1 MASDHSETG
10 KPNTSS
16 WTVMAG
22 LALLVGLAY
31 GNSLWNGFTMDD
43 DFIVVGNPMVTGVEN
58 FPRIFVTD
66 YWARE
71 GSSDQIAPHGSGLYR
86 PLVILTYALN
96 HAVAGLTPWTFR
108 LVNIL
113 LHLLV
118 SWLTFLLVLRI
129 GGSRAGA
136 TCAAVLFAVH
146 PLHTEAVTGI
156 VGRAELLMTVG
167 TLGGLWSA
175 ATGRRGL
182 SLIAF
187 AFGLLSKEQ
196 AVMLPAVIL
205 LYECCFGKG
214 LPSRPGAVFSQ
225 YGGYAA
231 VFVGYLLLRGMV
243 LGSLAPVPIP
253 FIDNPLAYLDGDA
266 RVLGAVK
273 VAGLYLWLC
282 VWPAALSA
290 DYSYNAIPVPN
301 SLSDPILLFSLATW
315 GGLVVWMIRSFVK
328 GDRRVAFCIGFTILV
343 FLPVSNLVIPI
354 GTIMGERL
362 FYLPSVGLCL
372 LAGLGWEWVRGHTE
386 GSRLARQVGLAL
398 LIAICLALLTRTAI
412 RNLDW
417 ASNDLLWRSAA
428 QVEPTSAKMRHYL
441 GRAAQAAGD
450 WDQALRRYQEA
461 LRIYPAYARTDAA
474 LNINLGDVYFKLGK
488 LENAAE
494 ALERGTALHPASS
507 SAHYNLGLVYARL
520 GRYKEAETAI
530 RKALDLKPE
539 FPEASN
545 TLGRLLLELGRTE
558 EALAAVEEALR
569 ARPQFPEAHY
579 NRGLTLRALGR
590 TQEAIAEFQRAGG
603 GSRPSEILPELL
615 PSNSRR

>member
-1 MASDHSETG
+1 MASDYPVTG
-10 KPNTSS
+10 ESSARS
-16 WTVMAG
+16 WTVLAG

-31 GNSLWNGFTMDD
+31 GDSLWNGFTMDD
-43 DFIVVGNPMVTGVEN
+43 DFIVVGNPMVTGRGN
-58 FPRIFVTD
+58 LPRIFVTD

-71 GSSDQIAPHGSGLYR
+71 GSSDHSVLHNSGLYR
-86 PLVILTYALN
+86 PFVILTYALN
-96 HAVAGLTPWTFR
+96 DAVAGLTPWTFR
-108 LVNIL
+108 LVNIV

-118 SWLTFLLVLRI
+118 SWFTFLLALRI
-129 GGSRAGA
+129 GASRAGA
-136 TCAAVLFAVH
+136 ACAAALFAVH

-156 VGRAELLMTVG
+156 VGRAELLMT
-167 TLGGLWSA
+167 LGMLAGLWWA
-175 ATGRRGL
+175 ARGRPWL

-187 AFGLLSKEQ
+187 VFGLLSKEQ

-205 LYECCFGKG
+205 LYEFCFGKG
-214 LPSRPGAVFSQ
+214 LPLSPRAVLSQ

-231 VFVGYLLLRGMV
+231 VLGGYLFLRSAV
-243 LGSLAPVPIP
+243 LGGLAPVPIP
-253 FIDNPLAYLDGDA
+253 FIDNPLAHLDGDA
-266 RVLGAVK
+266 RMLGAVK

-290 DYSYNAIPVPN
+290 DYSYNAIPVPH
-301 SLSDPILLFSLATW
+301 SLLDPALLFSLATW

-328 GDRRVAFCIGFTILV
+328 GDRRVAFCIGFTVLV
-343 FLPVSNLVIPI
+343 FLPVSNLMIPI

-372 LAGLGWEWVRGHTE
+372 LAGLGYERATGQQSAVSGHPSASPVTRHW
-386 GSRLARQVGLAL
+386 SL
-398 LIAICLALLTRTAI
+398 LLVVLICLALLARTAF

-417 ASNDLLWRSAA
+417 ADNDRLWRSAA
-428 QVEPTSAKMRHYL
+428 QAEPTSAKMQHYL

-450 WDQALRRYQEA
+450 WDEALRRYQEA

-488 LENAAE
+488 LENAVE

-520 GRYKEAETAI
+520 GRYQEAETAI
-530 RKALDLKPE
+530 RKALNLKPE
-539 FPEASN
+539 FPEAYN
-545 TLGRLLLELGRTE
+545 TLGRLLLEMGRRE
-558 EALAAVEEALR
+558 EALVAVEEALR

-579 NRGLTLRALGR
+579 NRGLVLQAFGR
-590 TQEAIAEFQRAGG
+590 TQEANAEFQQAAGG
-603 GSRPSEILPELL
+603 LL
-615 PSNSRR
+615 NPGR

>member
-1 MASDHSETG
+1 MIFRTSHVARRTSHSA
-10 KPNTSS
+10 
-16 WTVMAG
+16 V
-22 LALLVGLAY
+22 LCLLIVLVSLAY

-43 DFIVVGNPMVTGVEN
+43 DFIIVGNPMVTGAEN
-58 FPRIFVTD
+58 LPRIFVTD

-71 GSSDQIAPHGSGLYR
+71 GSSDQSTPHRSGLYR

-118 SWLTFLLVLRI
+118 SWLTFLLALRI
-129 GGSRAGA
+129 GASRTGA
-136 TCAAVLFAVH
+136 ACAAALFAVH
-146 PLHTEAVTGI
+146 PLHTEAVTGV
-156 VGRAELLMTVG
+156 VGRAELLMTLG
-167 TLGGLWSA
+167 MLGGLWSA
-175 ATGRRGL
+175 TSGRPWL

-214 LPSRPGAVFSQ
+214 LPPRPRAVFSQ

-231 VFVGYLLLRGMV
+231 VLGGYLLLRSAV

-253 FIDNPLAYLDGDA
+253 FIDNPLAHLDRDA

-290 DYSYNAIPVPN
+290 DYSYNAIPAPN
-301 SLSDPILLFSLATW
+301 SLSDPALLFSLAAW

-328 GDRRVAFCIGFTILV
+328 GHRRVAFCIGFTILV
-343 FLPVSNLVIPI
+343 FLPVSNVMIPI

-362 FYLPSVGLCL
+362 FYLPSVGLSL
-372 LAGLGWEWVRGHTE
+372 LVGVLYERGTLNEVRRT
-386 GSRLARQVGLAL
+386 SYVVRRTVAL
-398 LIAICLALLTRTAI
+398 RILLVLICLALLARTAF

-417 ASNDLLWRSAA
+417 VGNDLLWRSAA
-428 QVEPTSAKMRHYL
+428 QAEPASAKMQHYL

-450 WDQALRRYQEA
+450 WDEAFRRYQEA
-461 LRIYPAYARTDAA
+461 IRIYPGYPRTDAA
-474 LNINLGDVYFKLGK
+474 LNINLGDVYFKLGRVQD
-488 LENAAE
+488 AAVT
-494 ALERGTALHPASS
+494 LERATALAPTSS

-520 GRYKEAETAI
+520 GRYKEAEAAI
-530 RKALDLKPE
+530 RKALTLKPE
-539 FPEASN
+539 FPEAYN
-545 TLGRLLLELGRTE
+545 TLGRLLLELGRKE
-558 EALAAVEEALR
+558 EALVAVEEALR

-579 NRGLTLRALGR
+579 NRGSALRALGR
-590 TQEAIAEFQRAGG
+590 TQEANAEFQRAGG
-603 GSRPSEILPELL
+603 GLL
-615 PSNSRR
+615 KPGR